1 MKIVHISTNFEA
13 YLWTISSSLNFLF
26 MKRAYVATVF
36 FGQNYFRVCYTN
48 METFYSF
55 VQCRHLEIHQ
65 QTIKNQPSIIEF
77 LVLNGKTVRREVM

>member
-1 MKIVHISTNFEA
+1 
-13 YLWTISSSLNFLF
+13 
-26 MKRAYVATVF
+26 
-36 FGQNYFRVCYTN
+36 

-77 LVLNGKTVRREVM
+77 LVLNGKTVRIEVMDPSTKYFIERLRECCTTSSHSRAVEKFPAKTKQKFKFHVRI